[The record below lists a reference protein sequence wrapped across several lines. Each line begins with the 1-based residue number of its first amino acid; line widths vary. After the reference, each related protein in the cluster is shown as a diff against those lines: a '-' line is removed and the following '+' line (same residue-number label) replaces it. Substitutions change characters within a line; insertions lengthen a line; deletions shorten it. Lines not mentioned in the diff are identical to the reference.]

1 MQTDGPAGRTG
12 GGQSHRSPGVPHC
25 GTLWKGGGAFGPAL
39 LVGLLALAV
48 RMIYLTETSSV
59 PFLRHFVGDAAGYW
73 AWAERLSGGDWL
85 GGRSFYQAPLYPY
98 VLAVIRAAGG
108 ESVTAVRTV
117 QAVWGALAVGCLCL
131 GTVRWFGRGAGVTA
145 GVMLALYPPAL
156 FFDGVIQKTSLG
168 CLLTCVL
175 LLLLS
180 HKPVAK
186 AGAAFIGLLIG
197 LLMLTRENAAVW
209 VPVLLVWLGLA
220 GRRGGARGRSEAVV
234 MGAVGLALV
243 LMPVGLRNWSV
254 SGEWSVS
261 TFQMGPNL
269 YIGNRQGASGRYDP
283 LVRGHETPRF
293 ERHDAT
299 ILAVEALGR
308 TLTPAEVSNYWTAR
322 ALAEMRDDP
331 WAWLRLMGRKLAM
344 VWNRYEVPDVESQ
357 GIYADESILLRA
369 LAKVWH
375 FGVLCPLAA
384 MGLMATWNNRRRL
397 WVLYVMI
404 ATMALAV
411 AFFYVMARYRFP
423 LVPLLMPFAAA
434 GLIEV
439 YQSVRRRTWR
449 TLTPRLV
456 VAAVVA
462 ILVNVP
468 VHPERR
474 LNALATM
481 NVGVALAEQ
490 GDVAGAI
497 RYFSS
502 AVSSSPDSAEARNN
516 LAQALAVQG
525 RFAGAIPHYRAA
537 LELAPTL
544 LGVDYNL
551 AVALEQIGRTD
562 EALAHYSRALDL
574 DPTDIAAADAV
585 RRLRGQS

>member
-1 MQTDGPAGRTG
+1 MKTHAAAHPPASDHGRDCEVPRSGTIG
-12 GGQSHRSPGVPHC
+12 GRSAP
-25 GTLWKGGGAFGPAL
+25 LGAAAL
-39 LVGLLALAV
+39 VAGLALAV
-48 RMIYLTETSSV
+48 RLVYLAETSSV
-59 PFLRHFVGDAAGYW
+59 PFVRHLVGDAAGYW
-73 AWAERLSGGDWL
+73 AWAEGLAAGDWL
-85 GGRSFYQAPLYPY
+85 GDTAFYQAPLYPY
-98 VLAVIRAAGG
+98 VLGGIMAAGG
-108 ESVTAVRTV
+108 TSVAALRIV
-117 QAVWGALAVGCLCL
+117 QAAWGAVAVGCLCL
-131 GTVRWFGRGAGVTA
+131 GTTRWLGRGVGVAA

-156 FFDGVIQKTSLG
+156 FFDGVIQKASLG

-180 HKPVAK
+180 SSLVGK
-186 AGAAFIGLLIG
+186 ARATAIGMVTG
-197 LLMLTRENAAVW
+197 LLMLTRENAAAW
-209 VPVLLVWLGLA
+209 VPVLLVWLGLVA
-220 GRRGGARGRSEAVV
+220 GRSGKWGRSNAVI
-234 MGAVGLALV
+234 MSAVGMALV
-243 LMPVGLRNWSV
+243 LAPVGLRNWSV
-254 SGEWSVS
+254 SGDWSVS

-299 ILAVEALGR
+299 RLAEEAMGR
-308 TLTPAEVSNYWTAR
+308 ALTPQEVSDYWTAR
-322 ALAEMRDDP
+322 TLAEICDDP
-331 WAWLRLMGRKLAM
+331 AGWLRLMGRKLAM

-357 GIYADESILLRA
+357 QVYADESVLLRS

-384 MGLMATWNNRRRL
+384 IGLMATWNQRRQL

-423 LVPLLMPFAAA
+423 LVPLVIPFAAA
-434 GLIEV
+434 GLIDV
-439 YQSVRRRTWR
+439 WQSARGRTWR
-449 TLTPRLV
+449 RFTPRLV
-456 VAAVVA
+456 AAAVVA

-474 LNALATM
+474 LDALATM

-490 GDVAGAI
+490 GDVVGAI

-502 AVSSSPDSAEARNN
+502 AVDSSPDSAEARNN
-516 LAQALAVQG
+516 LAQALAVEG
-525 RFAGAIPHYRAA
+525 RFAEAIPHYRAT

-551 AVALEQIGRTD
+551 AAALERIGRTH
-562 EALAHYSRALDL
+562 EALVHYTRALEL
-574 DPTDIAAADAV
+574 DPSDAAALDAV
-585 RRLRGQS
+585 RRLGGVR